1 MEKISFR
8 ITAEKQSANKALIR
22 MTGEIGWDVDAE
34 SFRREVDMLVS
45 AGITDAH
52 IYMNGPGGDCFDAN
66 EIVNILSRFTG
77 EVTGEGGALVAS
89 AYTYIAMHCKSFVM
103 PENGQFMIHKPLG
116 YASGTAAEILAYHKL
131 LSNMEAEYYGKY
143 KARSKDIA
151 ELEARWN
158 VGDWW
163 MTAAEAVEAGFVT
176 SVKEPVQ
183 IGKAAAM
190 MIAACG
196 YPKDTSLL
204 INTKDKEMDLKTMA
218 VALGLPDNA
227 TEEQVRVQ
235 IDENKRKAE
244 RLESVER
251 ENRERAQRELKEKVD
266 AKLDQ
271 AIREKRIKADTK
283 EKWTEKLVADFDGVS
298 TMLDSIAPAQSLG
311 SQVRVEMS
319 AGRAVVNGKT
329 FEQLQEEDPEVLA
342 ELQEKDPD
350 AFDQLFTDYRKR
362 NKI

>member
-1 MEKISFR
+1 MEKIPFR

-52 IYMNGPGGDCFDAN
+52 IYMNGPGGSCFDAN
-66 EIVNILSRFTG
+66 EIVNILSAFTG

-103 PENGQFMIHKPLG
+103 PENGQFMIHKPSG
-116 YASGTAAEILAYHKL
+116 YVSGTATEILAYHKL
-131 LSNMEAEYYGKY
+131 LANMEAEYYGKY
-143 KARSKDIA
+143 KACSKDIA
-151 ELEARWN
+151 ELDAKWN
-158 VGDWW
+158 AGDWW
-163 MTAAEAVEAGFVT
+163 MTATEAVEAGFVT

-196 YPKDTSLL
+196 YPKDISLL
-204 INTKDKEMDLKTMA
+204 INTKDKEMDLKAMA

-227 TEEQVRVQ
+227 TEEQVRAR
-235 IDENKRKAE
+235 IDENKQKAE

-283 EKWTEKLVADFDGVS
+283 EKWAEKLAADFDGVS
-298 TMLDSIAPAQSLG
+298 TMLDSIAPARSLG

-319 AGRAVVNGKT
+319 VGRAVVNGKT

-342 ELQEKDPD
+342 KLQEKDPD

>member
-1 MEKISFR
+1 MEKIPFR

-34 SFRREVDMLVS
+34 SFRREVDMLVG

-52 IYMNGPGGDCFDAN
+52 IYMNGPGGSCFDAN
-66 EIVNILSRFTG
+66 EIVNILSAFTG

-116 YASGTAAEILAYHKL
+116 YAAGTAAEILAYHKL
-131 LSNMEAEYYGKY
+131 LANMEAEYYGKY
-143 KARSKDIA
+143 KARAKDVA
-151 ELEARWN
+151 ELDAKWN
-158 VGDWW
+158 AGDWW
-163 MTAAEAVEAGFVT
+163 MTAAEAVAAGFVT

-183 IGKAAAM
+183 IGRAAAR

-196 YPKDTSLL
+196 YPKDTELL
-204 INTKDKEMDLKTMA
+204 INTKDKEMGLKSIA
-218 VALGLPDNA
+218 VALGLPEDA
-227 TEEQVRVQ
+227 TEEQVRTR

-251 ENRERAQRELKEKVD
+251 ESREKARKELENKIN
-266 AKLDQ
+266 AKLEQ
-271 AIREKRIKADTK
+271 AIREKRIQADAK
-283 EKWTEKLVADFDGVS
+283 EKWAEKLTADFEGVS
-298 TMLDSIAPAQSLG
+298 VMLDSIAPVRSLG
-311 SQVRVEMS
+311 SQIRVEMAS
-319 AGRAVVNGKT
+319 GRAVVNGKT
-329 FEQLQEEDPEVLA
+329 FEQLQEEEPEVLA
-342 ELQEKDPD
+342 ELQEKEPD
-350 AFDQLFTDYRKR
+350 VFEWLFADYRKR

>member
-1 MEKISFR
+1 MEKIPFR

-34 SFRREVDMLVS
+34 SFRREVDMLIS

-52 IYMNGPGGDCFDAN
+52 IYMNGPGGSCFDAN
-66 EIVNILSRFTG
+66 EIVNILSAFTG

-103 PENGQFMIHKPLG
+103 PENGQFMIHKPSG
-116 YASGTAAEILAYHKL
+116 YVSGTAAEILAYHKL

-143 KARSKDIA
+143 KAHSKDIA
-151 ELEARWN
+151 ELDARWN
-158 VGDWW
+158 AGDWW

-204 INTKDKEMDLKTMA
+204 INTKDKEMDLKVMA
-218 VALGLPDNA
+218 VALGLPEDA
-227 TEEQVRVQ
+227 TEEQVRVR

-251 ENRERAQRELKEKVD
+251 ENRERAQRELKAKV
-266 AKLDQ
+266 AARLEQ
-271 AIREKRIKADTK
+271 AIREKRIKADAK
-283 EKWTEKLVADFDGVS
+283 EKWAEKLTADFEGVS

-319 AGRAVVNGKT
+319 AGRAVVDGKT
-329 FEQLQEEDPEVLA
+329 FEQLQEEDPEALA
-342 ELQEKDPD
+342 ELQEKDPE
-350 AFDQLFTDYRKR
+350 AFDRLFADYRKR